1 MHAKKSK
8 ADSVQS
14 KRDSLKSKAFNPKIT
29 TEKIYHPDSNHSP
42 HRAVM
47 HSLMIPGW
55 GQLYNHQW
63 WKVPV
68 IYAGLGLIGWAYV
81 FNEKNYTDNLAIA
94 RYRKRG
100 QEPQKGEKYYNLYQE
115 YKLYN
120 YPDQSIYDAVNSY
133 RRYRDISVLGFVGAW
148 GINVVDAYI
157 DAKFQHSYTMDSNLS
172 MRIRP
177 TMINQQGE
185 MYAGSFN
192 SSVIPG
198 IKFTFTLR

>member
-1 MHAKKSK
+1 
-8 ADSVQS
+8 
-14 KRDSLKSKAFNPKIT
+14 
-29 TEKIYHPDSNHSP
+29 
-42 HRAVM
+42 
-47 HSLMIPGW
+47 MIPGW